1 MESVSPSHPGPIG
14 TSPDARR
21 PPLLTGAGRFL
32 DDLKRDGLLHLGV
45 VRALHAHARVRGIA
59 AAEAAALPGVLSVLG
74 PADLPEAGRPLPS
87 PYGSHSRAR
96 PHAQPVLARERVAS
110 TWEST
115 VAVVVAEDPYRVA
128 DALEAVTVDYEP
140 LRACPHRGRVP
151 STGRRGSTTA
161 GPNNVGVVVRGATGD
176 V

>member
-1 MESVSPSHPGPIG
+1 METVSLSHPGPIG
-14 TSPDARR
+14 TSPRR
-21 PPLLTGAGRFL
+21 TEDRPLLTGAGRFL

-96 PHAQPVLARERVAS
+96 PHAQPVFQTDGL
-110 TWEST
+110 WQ
-115 VAVVVAEDPYRVA
+115 PQ
-128 DALEAVTVDYEP
+128 
-140 LRACPHRGRVP
+140 RGRQSSYERTV
-151 STGRRGSTTA
+151 RLD
-161 GPNNVGVVVRGATGD
+161 GVENLQICLT
-176 V
+176 